1 MTEINITSTPAAEL
15 RNADGQTIAEA
26 VRFRKMATIQK
37 IVSVSPIEGADAIE
51 VARVLNWDVV
61 VKKGEFS
68 VGDLAVYFEI
78 DSWIPSALA
87 PFLTKPGH
95 FPKTYNGVEG
105 EKLRT
110 IRLRGALSQGLL
122 LPLSAIGTIET
133 IGDEQF
139 IRINTTYDATTGTQS
154 GNLPDN
160 K

>member
-1 MTEINITSTPAAEL
+1 MTE
-15 RNADGQTIAEA
+15 
-26 VRFRKMATIQK
+26 RKLASIQK
-37 IVSVSPIEGADAIE
+37 IVSISPIEGADAIE
-51 VARVLNWDVV
+51 VARVLNWDIV

-68 VGDLAVYFEI
+68 VGDLATYFEI
-78 DSWIPSALA
+78 DSFIPTALA

-95 FPKTYNGVEG
+95 FPKTYNSAEG